1 MSYKKLDCWNL
12 AIELVENIYNI
23 TSAFPVKEKFNLV
36 SQINRSA
43 VSIPSNIAEG
53 SARQSDKEMI
63 QFLYVALGSIAE
75 LETQLIISQKLGY
88 TVQKDIYDKII
99 NVRKLIIGL
108 VKYLKSKK
116 GK

>member
-1 MSYKKLDCWNL
+1 MSYKNLDCWNL
-12 AIELVENIYNI
+12 SIELVEEVYAV
-23 TSAFPVKEKFNLV
+23 TATFPEEEKFNLV

-63 QFLYVALGSIAE
+63 QFLYISLGSIAE

-88 TVQKDIYDKII
+88 FVKDDIYDKIV

-108 VKYLKSKK
+108 VKYLKTKK
-116 GK
+116 EK

>member
-12 AIELVENIYNI
+12 AIELVETVYGI
-23 TSAFPVKEKFNLV
+23 TSAFPDKEKFNLI

-88 TVQKDIYDKII
+88 AVQNDIYDKIVD
-99 NVRKLIIGL
+99 VRKLIIGL

-116 GK
+116 DK